1 MKKLVALL
9 VLFCFVLVGTF
20 ALDASVVWYWY
31 RNDRAVKYYRYQLD
45 GEDDDNW
52 TVVSSN
58 VLEISLDVDVSVSH
72 VLYLQQS
79 YDGIHWSESS
89 YAESEIYESSGIPE
103 DDDFYWDEYEE
114 YPEDEEILEEE
125 PEEVVVQEVEETTA
139 VTQTP
144 KLSKSF
150 INIAISY
157 RNSIPNDKVGK
168 TVGPAISFTHLFPLS
183 GNIFTSGFRVESAF
197 YTTGQIFE
205 GLNQTDYFV
214 TLSVLGVMNF
224 APNRGD
230 FSIGFGPE
238 AQLQFGV
245 SDTTLWWGLNSV
257 LALRFKISDQIS
269 LGFSTADHFY
279 FYPEK
284 INVYDFKAGV
294 SLSI

>member
-1 MKKLVALL
+1 MKKLVAAL
-9 VLFCFVLVGTF
+9 VLLCFVLVGTF

-58 VLEISLDVDVSVSH
+58 VLEVSLDVDVSVTH

-89 YAESEIYESSGIPE
+89 CTESEIYESSGIPE
-103 DDDFYWDEYEE
+103 DDDFYWDEFED
-114 YPEDEEILEEE
+114 YPENEEILEEA
-125 PEEVVVQEVEETTA
+125 PEEVVEEVPETPEA
-139 VTQTP
+139 PQKQ

-150 INIAISY
+150 FNFAISY
-157 RNSIPNDKVGK
+157 RNSIPNDEVEK
-168 TVGPAISFTHLFPLS
+168 TMGPAVSFTHLFPFA
-183 GNIFTSGFRVESAF
+183 GNVFTSGFRAESAF
-197 YTTGQIFE
+197 YTTRLIFD
-205 GLNQTDYFV
+205 GLDQTDYFV
-214 TLSVLGVMNF
+214 TLSLLGIMNF
-224 APNRGD
+224 APSRGD

-238 AQLQFGV
+238 AQLQFGA

-257 LALRFKISDQIS
+257 LAVRFKLSEQLS
-269 LGFSTADHFY
+269 LGFSAADHFY

-284 INVYDFKAGV
+284 INLYDFKAGLSV
-294 SLSI
+294 SV